1 MRPHLVRDG
10 GILKRAV
17 APRAKPRG
25 LHSVQNVAGERA
37 GVSRTAG
44 RRGKMHL
51 AERTSALLEACE
63 SPG

>member
-25 LHSVQNVAGERA
+25 LHLVQNVAGEGAVCVRH
-37 GVSRTAG
+37 G
-44 RRGKMHL
+44 RPPWQD
-51 AERTSALLEACE
+51 ASC
-63 SPG
+63 